1 MPPIIALDNVTF
13 TYAIASRPA
22 LRQVSLAVP
31 PGQICGV
38 VGRAG
43 AGKTTLCVLCAGFIP
58 NFYQGRFSGS
68 ASVDSQDVIQKPVAE
83 LVRHVSLVGSNPF
96 SQISGAR
103 FTVFGEVGFGLENLG
118 VPRAE
123 MIERIEWALRVMQL
137 EDLRDRSPYAL
148 SGGQQQRL
156 VLATA
161 LALRPPVL
169 VLDEPTAQL
178 DPPSTA
184 QLAALLRDL
193 ARQGTTI
200 LFSEHRLEWAAEL
213 ADRIVVLDDGR
224 LIADGAPEAVLTDP
238 QLLERG
244 IGWPRPALL
253 AARTHAAGLWPDDRP
268 LPATFDGL
276 VAGLREPRAGNRE
289 QRTKN
294 REQRTRNEE
303 RGTRDDER
311 GTRNGEQGTNG
322 GVVRTHDVTPGTPDA
337 RHVLAREHNAGVERP
352 RPIVQLEDVRFT
364 YPSGVEA
371 LRGVSLTIGAG
382 EPVALLGRNGAGK
395 STLVRHLNGLLRPS
409 SGRVLVAGTD
419 TRTTT
424 VARCARHVGLV
435 FQDIRNQLFA
445 RTVRDEL
452 RFGPRNLGY
461 DQARVEWL
469 VDRSLEALGLAEVAA
484 EHPYDLPA
492 AQRRLVAIA
501 AVLAM
506 DSDVLVL
513 DEPTAGLDHAA
524 IARLTSLVRQLVAQ
538 GKSVIVVSHDL
549 DFCFDVL
556 ERVILLR
563 DGRIVLDGRW
573 ETIDSQ
579 ALAEEVGLP
588 LSLHVARAL
597 DLPRDSELA
606 TLLAAPLDTQAV
618 WSTAAPQP

>member
-1 MPPIIALDNVTF
+1 MPPIIALHNVTF

-58 NFYQGRFSGS
+58 NFYQGRFSGD
-68 ASVDSQDVIQKPVAE
+68 ASVDGQDVIQKPVAE
-83 LVRHVSLVGSNPF
+83 LVRHVGLVGSNPF

-123 MIERIEWALRVMQL
+123 MIERIEWALRVMQI

-200 LFSEHRLEWAAEL
+200 LFAEHRLEWTAEL
-213 ADRIVVLDDGR
+213 ADRIVVLDDGQ
-224 LIADGAPEAVLTDP
+224 LIADGAPGAVLTDP

-276 VAGLREPRAGNRE
+276 VAGLREPRGGNE
-289 QRTKN
+289 APSTKH
-294 REQRTRNEE
+294 QAPRTRTE
-303 RGTRDDER
+303 
-311 GTRNGEQGTNG
+311 EQGTNG
-322 GVVRTHDVTPGTPDA
+322 GVARMRGVTPGTPDA
-337 RHVLAREHNAGVERP
+337 KRVLARERNAGVEHP
-352 RPIVQLEDVRFT
+352 RPIVQLEAVRFT

-371 LRGVSLTIGAG
+371 LRGISLTIGAG

-409 SGRVLVAGTD
+409 SGRVLVAGAD
-419 TRTTT
+419 TRTMT

-461 DQARVEWL
+461 DPARVEWL

-484 EHPYDLPA
+484 EHPYDLPV

-524 IARLTSLVRQLVAQ
+524 IARLTGLVRQLVAQ

-573 ETIDSQ
+573 ETVDSQ

-588 LSLHVARAL
+588 LPLHVARAL

-618 WSTAAPQP
+618 WSTPAPQP